1 MLYEHQKSGVQWL
14 ANRNRAMLL
23 DEQGL
28 GKTITAITAAASL
41 DCSGPIL
48 VLCPSVVLWNWQREW
63 KTWDNRSCVQIIATG
78 KDQIDTTADVVIT
91 THSLL
96 LTPALRKQ
104 IVLTAWELVIL
115 DEAHMF
121 RTPTAKRTKAFY
133 FAGHSVVASSNRV
146 WCLTGTPMPNNVSE
160 LWTHIRGLAPERLVE
175 KDGALDFFRFR
186 RRFCVLKET
195 RWGVKIIGNRNV
207 SELKRRM
214 EGLTLRRMKKDV
226 LDLPDI
232 RFKQIML
239 RPSVLPAKLLKLSD
253 AVTTSMNATQ
263 GLAAIK
269 NSEEFARWRRM
280 SGIAKVE
287 PAADLLTMELEDRAI
302 EKIVVFAHHKD
313 VIEGL
318 HDRLSLFGAVVIS
331 GSTTTRNRDAAVHA
345 FQNDPCCRVIICN
358 IVAGGTGVTLTAASE
373 VAFVELSPVPG
384 ENAQAADRCHRIGQS
399 DKVRVRF
406 VALAGTVDEN
416 ITEILKNKT
425 RMIRE
430 VLS

>member
-1 MLYEHQKSGVQWL
+1 
-14 ANRNRAMLL
+14 MLL

-195 RWGVKIIGNRNV
+195 RWG
-207 SELKRRM
+207 
-214 EGLTLRRMKKDV
+214 
-226 LDLPDI
+226 
-232 RFKQIML
+232 
-239 RPSVLPAKLLKLSD
+239 
-253 AVTTSMNATQ
+253 
-263 GLAAIK
+263 LAAIK